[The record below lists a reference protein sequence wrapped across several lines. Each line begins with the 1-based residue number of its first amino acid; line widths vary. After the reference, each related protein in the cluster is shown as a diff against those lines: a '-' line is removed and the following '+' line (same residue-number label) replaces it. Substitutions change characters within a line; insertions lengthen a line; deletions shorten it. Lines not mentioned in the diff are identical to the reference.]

1 MFKYLQ
7 RYSFLEGNSYLKKA
21 INQETK
27 TTNSGWI
34 ANLKYII
41 DSYGLSNL
49 MINILKVVEGDKVR
63 KTANHKFFIINI
75 ISFKK
80 EIKTAFFRKTSSPA
94 LPERRIFSHKLKT
107 NIKWKLISALKSMI
121 IGLQLLN

>member
-1 MFKYLQ
+1 M
-7 RYSFLEGNSYLKKA
+7 
-21 INQETK
+21 
-27 TTNSGWI
+27 
-34 ANLKYII
+34 KYII

-49 MINILKVVEGDKVR
+49 IINILKIVEGDKVR

-94 LPERRIFSHKLKT
+94 LPER
-107 NIKWKLISALKSMI
+107 
-121 IGLQLLN
+121 

>member
-1 MFKYLQ
+1 MFKYL
-7 RYSFLEGNSYLKKA
+7 RGYSFLEGNTYLQKA

-49 MINILKVVEGDKVR
+49 MINILKIVEGDKVR

-94 LPERRIFSHKLKT
+94 LPER
-107 NIKWKLISALKSMI
+107 
-121 IGLQLLN
+121 

>member
-7 RYSFLEGNSYLKKA
+7 RYPFLEGNTYLQNA
-21 INQETK
+21 INEEIK
-27 TTNSGWI
+27 ITNSEWI
-34 ANLKYII
+34 ANLKYIL

-49 MINILKVVEGDKVR
+49 MINILKVVGGDKVR
-63 KTANHKFFIINI
+63 KITNRKFFMINI

-80 EIKTAFFRKTSSPA
+80 EIKTAFFKKTSSPA

>member
-7 RYSFLEGNSYLKKA
+7 GYSFLEGNTYLQKA

-80 EIKTAFFRKTSSPA
+80 EIKTAFFKKTSSPA
-94 LPERRIFSHKLKT
+94 LPER
-107 NIKWKLISALKSMI
+107 
-121 IGLQLLN
+121 